1 MAKKTTNYFEY
12 FNSIAAIAVQEAEFL
27 ENMCKNFDANALE
40 QNKKDIHVLENK
52 ADSIRH
58 ELLEKLM
65 KEFLPPFEHAD
76 INELVEKL
84 DSMCDELDDVVLKMY
99 IYNVEELRPGISENL
114 SILTQCVIKT
124 QELVKELENYRKTDM
139 TKLLMV
145 VNDYEEKGDDQY
157 EQGTRNLYLT
167 EKDPILVNKWTEIYR
182 EIEEAYDAC
191 EEVAE
196 IIRMLV
202 VKNS

>member
-12 FNSIAAIAVQEAEFL
+12 FNSIASIAVQEAQFL
-27 ENMCKNFDANALE
+27 ENMCKSYDASKLE
-40 QNKKDIHVLENK
+40 QNKLENK

-65 KEFLPPFEHAD
+65 KEFLPPFDHED

-84 DSMCDELDDVVLKMY
+84 DSMCDELDDIVLKMY
-99 IYNVEELRPGISENL
+99 IYNVEELRAGISENL
-114 SILTQCVIKT
+114 ATLTQCVIKT
-124 QELVKELENYRKTDM
+124 QDLVKGLENYRKTDM
-139 TKLLMV
+139 NALLMA
-145 VNDYEEKGDDQY
+145 VNDFEEKGDDAY
-157 EQGTRNLYLT
+157 VASTRELYIS
-167 EKDPILVNKWTEIYR
+167 EKDPIPINKWTEIYR

-191 EEVAE
+191 EEVSE
-196 IIRMLV
+196 IIRKLV

>member
-1 MAKKTTNYFEY
+1 MATKTTNYFEY
-12 FNSIAAIAVQEAEFL
+12 FNSIMSIAMEEAQFL
-27 ENMCKNFDANALE
+27 ENMCKEYDANNLE
-40 QNKKDIHVLENK
+40 QNKKDIHTLENK

-58 ELLEKLM
+58 ELLSKLM
-65 KEFLPPFEHAD
+65 KEFLPPFEHED

-84 DSMCDELDDVVLKMY
+84 DGVCDEIDDIVIKMY
-99 IYNVEELRPGISENL
+99 IYNVEALRPDISGSL
-114 SILTQCVIKT
+114 ATLTQCVAKT
-124 QELVKELENYRKTDM
+124 QELVKALENYRKTDM
-139 TKLLMV
+139 NSLLMV
-145 VNDYEEKGDDQY
+145 VNDYEEKGDDLY
-157 EQGTRNLYLT
+157 MEGTRDLYVN

-196 IIRMLV
+196 IIRKLV